1 MAPRDLPLEDHEIVD
16 LDDWGVDPEEGRQ
29 SEATVYAAMPATARK
44 AVHDSVGST
53 VSGQLAAAL
62 VREMID
68 TRKVTLAKVKETYGY
83 APKVISEITN
93 CKLKD
98 GPKLA
103 TLIALG
109 DALGFDVDIRLV
121 DRNAGTE

>member
-1 MAPRDLPLEDHEIVD
+1 MAPRDLPLEERDIVD
-16 LDDWGVDPEEGRQ
+16 LDDWGLDPEDGRQ
-29 SEATVYAAMPATARK
+29 SDATVYAAMPASARK
-44 AVHDSVGST
+44 AVHDSVGNT
-53 VSGQLAAAL
+53 LAGQLAAAL

-68 TRKVTLAKVKETYGY
+68 TREMTLAKVKETYGY

-93 CKLKD
+93 CKLKE

-103 TLIALG
+103 TLISLG

-121 DRNAGTE
+121 DRSADTE